1 MGVVGYVLGGVGL
14 VVNPVEGSRLA
25 CTLKCLLGL
34 GEEEAHVLAYLL
46 VVGEATAS
54 RLAEETGRSV
64 EVVRRALRRLYR
76 RGLVERR
83 PYPLRRGGRAY
94 LYRAPGGLREAVLQ
108 LCSEASR
115 VVSAGAV
122 RGSRGG
128 VRA

>member
-1 MGVVGYVLGGVGL
+1 LTQPMHLKGAGL

-34 GEEEAHVLAYLL
+34 GEEEAHVLAHLL
-46 VVGEATAS
+46 VDGEATAS
-54 RLAEETGRSV
+54 QLAEETGRSV

-94 LYRAPGGLREAVLQ
+94 LYRAPPGLRQAVLR

-115 VVSAGAV
+115 AVSPGEGGGWP
-122 RGSRGG
+122 RG
-128 VRA
+128 VQA